1 MYKEVYTYSKII
13 YKECIIILTHD
24 NDFELLGDS
33 VIEVS
38 PLKDLSQELLDEFIS
53 IQIKEPFEMR
63 TNFVENF
70 TDEVDLLAINN
81 GDDEDY
87 VKQIRD
93 EANEFY
99 LTIIHKI
106 EDQFRLDIDPDV
118 IDALDR
124 HGIQN
129 VCEALYEFFTVNYTK
144 NVAKYLARVTLGN
157 VDVILDELA
166 NNEKAKDVSTMA
178 LKQKV
183 DDEVFATLLANINL
197 VVSIAK
203 DINIEPIDM
212 MQYFNQDNFDVSVI
226 RYCIEEHV
234 INGNFRKPFLDLIFD
249 NDQDYVYDGIVA
261 DVYQYF
267 LQQYAEIKMKA
278 QESMS
283 TELGGD
289 IDGEYADA
297 NNEY

>member
-1 MYKEVYTYSKII
+1 M
-13 YKECIIILTHD
+13 ILTHD
-24 NDFELLGDS
+24 NDFEVLGDS

-203 DINIEPIDM
+203 DINIEPIVM

-267 LQQYAEIKMKA
+267 LQQYAELKMKA

>member
-1 MYKEVYTYSKII
+1 M
-13 YKECIIILTHD
+13 ILTND
-24 NDFELLGDS
+24 NDFEVLNDA

-53 IQIKEPFEMR
+53 TQIKEPFEMR

-70 TDEVDLLAINN
+70 SDEADLLAINN

-99 LTIIHKI
+99 ITIIHKI

-118 IDALDR
+118 IDALDH

-144 NVAKYLARVTLGN
+144 NIAKYLARVSLGN
-157 VDVILDELA
+157 IDVILDELN
-166 NNEKAKDVSTMA
+166 NNEKAKDVSTLA

-197 VVSIAK
+197 VLSIAK
-203 DINIEPIDM
+203 DIDIEPIDM
-212 MQYFNQDNFDVSVI
+212 MQYFNQDNFDISVI

-234 INGNFRKPFLDLIFD
+234 INGNFRKPFLDLVFD

-278 QESMS
+278 QESIS
-283 TELGGD
+283 QQLEGD
-289 IDGEYADA
+289 IDGEYADS
-297 NNEY
+297 NNE

>member
-1 MYKEVYTYSKII
+1 M
-13 YKECIIILTHD
+13 ILTHD
-24 NDFELLGDS
+24 NDFEVLGDS

-166 NNEKAKDVSTMA
+166 NNEKAKDVSTLA

-267 LQQYAEIKMKA
+267 LQQYAELKMKA

-283 TELGGD
+283 AELGGD

>member
-1 MYKEVYTYSKII
+1 M
-13 YKECIIILTHD
+13 ILTHD
-24 NDFELLGDS
+24 NDFEVLGDS

-267 LQQYAEIKMKA
+267 LQQYVELKMKA

>member
-1 MYKEVYTYSKII
+1 M
-13 YKECIIILTHD
+13 ILTHD
-24 NDFELLGDS
+24 NDFEVLGDS

-267 LQQYAEIKMKA
+267 LQQYAELKMKA

-283 TELGGD
+283 SELGGD

>member
-1 MYKEVYTYSKII
+1 M
-13 YKECIIILTHD
+13 ILTHD
-24 NDFELLGDS
+24 NDFEVLGDS

-124 HGIQN
+124 HGSQN

-267 LQQYAEIKMKA
+267 LQQYAELKMKA

>member
-1 MYKEVYTYSKII
+1 M
-13 YKECIIILTHD
+13 ILTHD
-24 NDFELLGDS
+24 NDFEVLGDS

-166 NNEKAKDVSTMA
+166 NNEKAKDVSTLA

-183 DDEVFATLLANINL
+183 DDDVFATLLANINL

-212 MQYFNQDNFDVSVI
+212 IQYFNQDNFDVSVI

-234 INGNFRKPFLDLIFD
+234 INGNFRKPFLDLVFD

-267 LQQYAEIKMKA
+267 LQQYAELKMKA
-278 QESMS
+278 QESIS
-283 TELGGD
+283 GELGGD

>member
-1 MYKEVYTYSKII
+1 M
-13 YKECIIILTHD
+13 ILTHD
-24 NDFELLGDS
+24 NDFEVLGDS

-226 RYCIEEHV
+226 RYCIEEYV

-267 LQQYAEIKMKA
+267 LQQYAELKMKA

>member
-1 MYKEVYTYSKII
+1 M
-13 YKECIIILTHD
+13 ILTHD
-24 NDFELLGDS
+24 NDFEVLGDS

-157 VDVILDELA
+157 VNVILDELA

-212 MQYFNQDNFDVSVI
+212 IQYFNQDNFDVSVI

-234 INGNFRKPFLDLIFD
+234 INGNFRKPFLDLVFD

-267 LQQYAEIKMKA
+267 LQQYAELKMKA

>member
-1 MYKEVYTYSKII
+1 M
-13 YKECIIILTHD
+13 ILTHD
-24 NDFELLGDS
+24 NDFEVLGDS

-166 NNEKAKDVSTMA
+166 NNEKAKDVSTLA

-267 LQQYAEIKMKA
+267 LQQYAELKMKA
-278 QESMS
+278 QDSMS

>member
-1 MYKEVYTYSKII
+1 M
-13 YKECIIILTHD
+13 ILTHD
-24 NDFELLGDS
+24 NDFEVLGDS

-157 VDVILDELA
+157 VNVILDELA

-183 DDEVFATLLANINL
+183 DNEVFATLLANINL

-267 LQQYAEIKMKA
+267 LQQYAELKMKA

>member
-1 MYKEVYTYSKII
+1 M
-13 YKECIIILTHD
+13 ILTHD
-24 NDFELLGDS
+24 NDFEVLGDS

-106 EDQFRLDIDPDV
+106 EDQFRLDIYPDV

-212 MQYFNQDNFDVSVI
+212 VQYFNQDNFDVSVI

-267 LQQYAEIKMKA
+267 LQQYAELKMKA

>member
-1 MYKEVYTYSKII
+1 M
-13 YKECIIILTHD
+13 ILTHD
-24 NDFELLGDS
+24 NDFEVLGDS

-234 INGNFRKPFLDLIFD
+234 INGNFRKPFLDLVFD

-267 LQQYAEIKMKA
+267 LQQYAELKMKA

>member
-1 MYKEVYTYSKII
+1 M
-13 YKECIIILTHD
+13 ILTHD
-24 NDFELLGDS
+24 NDFEVLGDS

-144 NVAKYLARVTLGN
+144 NVAKYLARVALGN

-212 MQYFNQDNFDVSVI
+212 IQYFNQDNFDVSVI

-267 LQQYAEIKMKA
+267 LQQYAELKMKA

>member
-1 MYKEVYTYSKII
+1 M
-13 YKECIIILTHD
+13 ILTHD
-24 NDFELLGDS
+24 NDFEVLGDS

-261 DVYQYF
+261 DVYRYF
-267 LQQYAEIKMKA
+267 LQQYAELKMKA

>member
-1 MYKEVYTYSKII
+1 M
-13 YKECIIILTHD
+13 ILTHD
-24 NDFELLGDS
+24 NDFEVLGDS

-267 LQQYAEIKMKA
+267 LQQYAELKMKA
-278 QESMS
+278 QESIT

>member
-1 MYKEVYTYSKII
+1 M
-13 YKECIIILTHD
+13 ILTHD
-24 NDFELLGDS
+24 NDFEVLGDS
-33 VIEVS
+33 IIEVS

-183 DDEVFATLLANINL
+183 DDDVFATLLANINL
-197 VVSIAK
+197 VISIAK

-267 LQQYAEIKMKA
+267 LQQYAELKMKA

>member
-1 MYKEVYTYSKII
+1 M
-13 YKECIIILTHD
+13 ILTHD
-24 NDFELLGDS
+24 NDFEVLGDS

-212 MQYFNQDNFDVSVI
+212 IQYFNQDNFDVSVI

-267 LQQYAEIKMKA
+267 LQQYAELKMKA
-278 QESMS
+278 QDSMS

>member
-1 MYKEVYTYSKII
+1 M
-13 YKECIIILTHD
+13 ILTHD
-24 NDFELLGDS
+24 NDFEVLGDS

-166 NNEKAKDVSTMA
+166 NNEKAKDVSTLA

-267 LQQYAEIKMKA
+267 LQQYAELKMKA

>member
-1 MYKEVYTYSKII
+1 M
-13 YKECIIILTHD
+13 ILTHD
-24 NDFELLGDS
+24 NDFEVLGDS

-249 NDQDYVYDGIVA
+249 NEQDYVYDGIVA

-267 LQQYAEIKMKA
+267 LQQYAELKMKA

>member
-1 MYKEVYTYSKII
+1 M
-13 YKECIIILTHD
+13 ILTHD
-24 NDFELLGDS
+24 NDFEVLGDS

-212 MQYFNQDNFDVSVI
+212 IQYFNQDNFDVSVI

-267 LQQYAEIKMKA
+267 LQQYAELKMKA
-278 QESMS
+278 QESIS

>member
-1 MYKEVYTYSKII
+1 M
-13 YKECIIILTHD
+13 ILTND
-24 NDFELLGDS
+24 NDFEVLNDA

-53 IQIKEPFEMR
+53 TQIKEPFEMR

-70 TDEVDLLAINN
+70 SDEADLLAINN

-99 LTIIHKI
+99 ITIIHKI

-118 IDALDR
+118 IDALDH

-144 NVAKYLARVTLGN
+144 NIAKYLARVSLGN
-157 VDVILDELA
+157 IDVILDELT
-166 NNEKAKDVSTMA
+166 NNEKAKDVSTLA

-197 VVSIAK
+197 VLSIAK
-203 DINIEPIDM
+203 DIDIEPIDM
-212 MQYFNQDNFDVSVI
+212 MQYFNQDNFDISVI

-234 INGNFRKPFLDLIFD
+234 INGNFRKPFLDLVFD

-278 QESMS
+278 QESIS
-283 TELGGD
+283 QQLEGD
-289 IDGEYADA
+289 IDGEYADS
-297 NNEY
+297 NNE

>member
-1 MYKEVYTYSKII
+1 M
-13 YKECIIILTHD
+13 ILTHD
-24 NDFELLGDS
+24 NDFEVLGDS

-212 MQYFNQDNFDVSVI
+212 MQYFNQDNFDVSII

-267 LQQYAEIKMKA
+267 LQQYAELKMKA
-278 QESMS
+278 QESIT

>member
-1 MYKEVYTYSKII
+1 M
-13 YKECIIILTHD
+13 ILTND
-24 NDFELLGDS
+24 NDFEVLGDS

-267 LQQYAEIKMKA
+267 LQQYAELKMKA

>member
-1 MYKEVYTYSKII
+1 M
-13 YKECIIILTHD
+13 ILTHD
-24 NDFELLGDS
+24 NDFEVLGDS

-267 LQQYAEIKMKA
+267 LQQYAELKMKA

-297 NNEY
+297 NNKY

>member
-1 MYKEVYTYSKII
+1 M
-13 YKECIIILTHD
+13 ILTHD
-24 NDFELLGDS
+24 NDFEVLGDS

-124 HGIQN
+124 HWIQN

-212 MQYFNQDNFDVSVI
+212 IQYFNQDNFDVSVI

-267 LQQYAEIKMKA
+267 LQQYAELKMKA

>member
-1 MYKEVYTYSKII
+1 M
-13 YKECIIILTHD
+13 ILTHD
-24 NDFELLGDS
+24 NDFEVLGDS

-144 NVAKYLARVTLGN
+144 NIAKYLARVTLGN

-267 LQQYAEIKMKA
+267 LQQYAELKMKA

>member
-1 MYKEVYTYSKII
+1 M
-13 YKECIIILTHD
+13 ILTHD
-24 NDFELLGDS
+24 NDFEVLGDS

-166 NNEKAKDVSTMA
+166 NNEKAKDVSIMA

-267 LQQYAEIKMKA
+267 LQQYAELKMKA

>member
-1 MYKEVYTYSKII
+1 M
-13 YKECIIILTHD
+13 ILTHD
-24 NDFELLGDS
+24 NDFEVLGDS

-144 NVAKYLARVTLGN
+144 NVAKYLARATLGN

-267 LQQYAEIKMKA
+267 LQQYAELKMKA

>member
-1 MYKEVYTYSKII
+1 M
-13 YKECIIILTHD
+13 ILTHD
-24 NDFELLGDS
+24 NDFEVLGDS

-157 VDVILDELA
+157 VNVILDELA

-261 DVYQYF
+261 DGYQYF
-267 LQQYAEIKMKA
+267 LQQYAELKMKA
-278 QESMS
+278 QDSMS

>member
-1 MYKEVYTYSKII
+1 M
-13 YKECIIILTHD
+13 ILTHD
-24 NDFELLGDS
+24 NDFEVLGDS

-197 VVSIAK
+197 VISIAK

-267 LQQYAEIKMKA
+267 LQQYAELKMKA

>member
-1 MYKEVYTYSKII
+1 M
-13 YKECIIILTHD
+13 ILTHD
-24 NDFELLGDS
+24 NDFEVLGDS
-33 VIEVS
+33 IIEVS

-267 LQQYAEIKMKA
+267 LQQYAELKMKA

>member
-1 MYKEVYTYSKII
+1 M
-13 YKECIIILTHD
+13 ILTHD
-24 NDFELLGDS
+24 NDFEVLGDS

-197 VVSIAK
+197 VVSITK

-234 INGNFRKPFLDLIFD
+234 INGNFRKSFLDLVFD

-267 LQQYAEIKMKA
+267 LQQYAELKMKA
-278 QESMS
+278 QESIS

>member
-1 MYKEVYTYSKII
+1 M
-13 YKECIIILTHD
+13 ILTHD
-24 NDFELLGDS
+24 NDFEVLGDS

-157 VDVILDELA
+157 VNVILDELA

-197 VVSIAK
+197 VVSITK

-267 LQQYAEIKMKA
+267 LQQYAELKMKA
-278 QESMS
+278 QDSMS

>member
-1 MYKEVYTYSKII
+1 M
-13 YKECIIILTHD
+13 ILTHD
-24 NDFELLGDS
+24 NDFEVLGDS

-166 NNEKAKDVSTMA
+166 NNEKAKDVSTLA

-183 DDEVFATLLANINL
+183 DDDVFATLLANINL

-234 INGNFRKPFLDLIFD
+234 INGNFRKPFLDLVFD

-267 LQQYAEIKMKA
+267 LQQYAELKMKA
-278 QESMS
+278 QESIS

>member
-1 MYKEVYTYSKII
+1 M
-13 YKECIIILTHD
+13 ILTHD
-24 NDFELLGDS
+24 NDFEVLGDS

-166 NNEKAKDVSTMA
+166 NNEKAKDVSTLA

-183 DDEVFATLLANINL
+183 DDDVFATLLANINL

-234 INGNFRKPFLDLIFD
+234 INGNFRKQFLDLVFD

-267 LQQYAEIKMKA
+267 LQQYAELKMKA
-278 QESMS
+278 QESIS

>member
-1 MYKEVYTYSKII
+1 M
-13 YKECIIILTHD
+13 ILTHD
-24 NDFELLGDS
+24 NDFEVLGDS

-99 LTIIHKI
+99 LTILHKI

-267 LQQYAEIKMKA
+267 LQQYAELKMKA

>member
-1 MYKEVYTYSKII
+1 M
-13 YKECIIILTHD
+13 ILTHD
-24 NDFELLGDS
+24 NDFEVLGDS

-118 IDALDR
+118 IDTLDR

-267 LQQYAEIKMKA
+267 LQQYAELKMKA
-278 QESMS
+278 QESIS

>member
-1 MYKEVYTYSKII
+1 M
-13 YKECIIILTHD
+13 ILTHD
-24 NDFELLGDS
+24 NDFEVLGDS

-157 VDVILDELA
+157 VNVILDELA

-267 LQQYAEIKMKA
+267 LQQYAELKMKA

-289 IDGEYADA
+289 IDGQYADA